1 MMLTITIYEMVITLR
16 TLYIKM
22 KKIKLDILKF

>member
-1 MMLTITIYEMVITLR
+1 MLTITIYEMVITLR